1 MQGNFHY
8 NSLGVILTSRPFY
21 FQSPD
26 PAIYD
31 NPAAGTVL
39 DHSVCRR
46 AWYDFYIVPMSV
58 SLGTV
63 TPTHFTV
70 LYDSAP
76 IPVDEFQRI
85 AYAMTFMYF
94 NWPGNVKVC

>member
-1 MQGNFHY
+1 M
-8 NSLGVILTSRPFY
+8 
-21 FQSPD
+21 
-26 PAIYD
+26 
-31 NPAAGTVL
+31 L

-94 NWPGNVKVC
+94 NWPGNVKVCSGLVFL